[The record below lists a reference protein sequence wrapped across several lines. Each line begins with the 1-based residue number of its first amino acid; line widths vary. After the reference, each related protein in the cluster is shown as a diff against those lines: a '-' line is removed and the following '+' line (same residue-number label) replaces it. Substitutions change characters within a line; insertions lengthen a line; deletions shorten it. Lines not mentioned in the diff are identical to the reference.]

1 MTDRSSFL
9 RRAAAISGGLVA
21 SGMITG
27 AYAVGIERNLFT
39 LRRFEVAVLP
49 RGADPVRIL
58 QLADLHVTPQQR
70 RKVEWVRSL
79 VDLEPD
85 LVVSTGDHI
94 GGNEDAFA
102 NSLRA
107 HEPFLD
113 FPGAFVWGNNDHW
126 AAIPKSP
133 THYFTETTSRKRGRR
148 VDLAE
153 LHDGLTRGGWLD
165 LNNRRGTLEIGGR
178 RIALAGVDDPH
189 TKRDRYAE
197 IAGPADPDALVRIGL
212 THSPEPRVLNR
223 FVADGYDLVLAGH
236 THGGQVRIPGYG
248 AVVTNCG
255 IDRRKVRWVSR
266 WGAPSGRSIPLHV
279 SAGLGTSPYAPIRFA
294 CRPEATL
301 LTLTARA

>member
-1 MTDRSSFL
+1 MTDRADLL

-21 SGMITG
+21 SGLLTG
-27 AYAVGIERNLFT
+27 AYAVGVERNLYA
-39 LRRFEVAVLP
+39 LRRFEAAVLP
-49 RGADPVRIL
+49 PGADPLRIL
-58 QLADLHVTPQQR
+58 QLSDLHVTPQQR
-70 RKVEWVRSL
+70 RKVAWVRAL
-79 VDLEPD
+79 VDLGPD
-85 LVVSTGDHI
+85 LVLSTGDHI
-94 GGNEDAFA
+94 GGNEDAFE

-113 FPGAFVWGNNDHW
+113 LPGAFVWGNNDHF
-126 AAIPKSP
+126 APIPKSP
-133 THYFTETTSRKRGRR
+133 SHYFTKSTARKRGQR

-153 LHDGLTRGGWLD
+153 LRSGLSSRGWLD
-165 LNNRRGTLEIGGR
+165 LNNRRGALDVGGR

-189 TKRDRYAE
+189 TKRDRYSE
-197 IAGPADPDALVRIGL
+197 IAGPADAEAIVRIGL
-212 THSPEPRVLNR
+212 THSPEPRLLNR

-236 THGGQVRIPGYG
+236 THGGQVRVPFYG

-255 IDRRKVRWVSR
+255 IERSKVRWMSQ
-266 WGAPSGRSIPLHV
+266 WSAPSGRSIPLHV